1 LLAVRATCQSR
12 EIMLARTRNTLITV
26 FVLAIAALAA
36 YWYWSPFLALRQ
48 MQSAARAHDA
58 DAFNRHVDYP
68 RLRDSLKGQMAARMA
83 AELDKSGSA
92 GGSLG
97 ALGTLLGGV
106 MADKLVDMLVR
117 PDTVM
122 RAMQSGQFGPK
133 AASADS
139 GPATGPAAA
148 PDTATKQD
156 AAPKWAYVRSGFNQ
170 LIAYPA
176 DGVDSAVPSDNKVQI
191 VFERSGFAHWKL
203 TGVRL

>member
-1 LLAVRATCQSR
+1 
-12 EIMLARTRNTLITV
+12 MLARTRNTLMTV

-48 MQSAARAHDA
+48 MQSAARAQDA

-117 PDTVM
+117 PETVM
-122 RAMQSGQFGPK
+122 HAMQSGQFGPK
-133 AASADS
+133 A
-139 GPATGPAAA
+139 GPAAPANAGPAAA
-148 PDTATKQD
+148 PDTDTKQN
-156 AAPKWAYVRSGFNQ
+156 AAPKWAYVRNGTDQ

-176 DGVDSAVPSDNKVQI
+176 DGADGGEPSRKKVQI
-191 VFERSGFAHWKL
+191 VFERSGFADWKL